1 MKLFNI
7 SSKEELAKLLLVHPL
22 ELVAVSF
29 NRGTLYRSQR
39 FRKANGAVRIIHV
52 PQGPLKLLQQ
62 KINHHILD
70 SVKHLRC
77 VHGGVKGRS
86 VITNARP
93 HVGKAIVFSID
104 IKDFF
109 PSVGKRAVLAIF
121 EALGFRG
128 EAANLLLQ
136 STTWDGQLPQG
147 APTSS
152 SLANLS
158 MTRVDVRLDGLAAK
172 HRLDYTRYVDDLTFS
187 GPARLCKLRGLIQ
200 RIVEEEGFRL
210 NPDKIQTMHSGM
222 RQVVTNI
229 VVNRKLNLIR
239 EDRKQIRRSALQLAT
254 MPKEARKKDN
264 SVRGQLSWLHSVNP
278 TLGTK
283 IRRLARVS

>member
-22 ELVAVSF
+22 EIVAVSF
-29 NRGTLYRSQR
+29 NRGTLYRSHR
-39 FRKANGAVRIIHV
+39 IRKANGTVRILHA

-70 SVKHLRC
+70 AVQHLRC

-86 VITNARP
+86 VITNARR

-109 PSVGKRAVLAIF
+109 PSVGTQAVLAIF

-128 EAANLLLQ
+128 EAANLLQ
-136 STTWDGQLPQG
+136 ATTWDGQLPQG

-210 NPDKIQTMHSGM
+210 NPDKIQTMHAGM

-229 VVNRKLNLIR
+229 VVNKKLNLIR
-239 EDRKQIRRSALQLAT
+239 EDRKEIRRSALRLAT
-254 MPKEARKKDN
+254 LPREERKKDH

-278 TLGTK
+278 TLGTRM
-283 IRRLARVS
+283 RRLAQAS